1 MARDWWLSGNNG
13 QAMLVRARHSNSAPD
28 GAHLR
33 ACSRAA
39 SSGAGQSVWTKKLS
53 TLMQRRI
60 ADCVRKCS
68 ASTNGAIKSAG
79 KLTSSENELVSML
92 TQWPAACR
100 AFAGCGLA
108 GLVRVMFDA

>member
-1 MARDWWLSGNNG
+1 MAVG
-13 QAMLVRARHSNSAPD
+13 QQWASNLLVCSRHLNSAPD
-28 GAHLR
+28 GAYLR
-33 ACSRAA
+33 ACSCAA
-39 SSGAGQSVWTKKLS
+39 SSGAGQSVRTKKLS

-68 ASTNGAIKSAG
+68 ASTNGGDQERREADVQR
-79 KLTSSENELVSML
+79 NELVSML
-92 TQWPAACR
+92 TQWPAACL